1 MHVLVT
7 GAAGGIG
14 GGVARTLAAAGHEV
28 IGVDRDGD
36 GLDALPEAVE
46 THVLDLREA
55 DAVLD
60 LLADRPLDRVVS
72 CVGGYEIAALEDTT
86 VESFRDQLDTNL
98 TTVHTVVR
106 ATLPSLRER
115 DGRLVVV
122 GSMLGTVSLPYHG
135 AYSAAKAGLRGYVD
149 SLRREVEPRGVTVAF
164 VEPGPVPTG
173 FNERAAP
180 EIGSVPESNT
190 VARSGGTDGGVA
202 VADAADGFDD
212 AVDSP
217 DGVAAE
223 ERPRTVAESPYRD
236 AYRAFADYAPAASDV
251 ETVVERVVV
260 AATTDRPRARYRV
273 SRRAT
278 WLPRLAAVLPDRL
291 YDRLIRAGLP
301 GGLLGRLIDR

>member
-1 MHVLVT
+1 MHILVT

-28 IGVDRDGD
+28 IGVDRDAD
-36 GLDALPEAVE
+36 GLAALPDAVE
-46 THVLDLREA
+46 THVLDLRDA

-72 CVGGYEIAALEDTT
+72 CVGDYEVAALEDTT

-98 TTVHTVVR
+98 TAVHTVVR

-149 SLRREVEPRGVTVAF
+149 ALRREMEPRGVTVAF

-190 VARSGGTDGGVA
+190 VARGRDAA
-202 VADAADGFDD
+202 VAAD
-212 AVDSP
+212 
-217 DGVAAE
+217 AAE
-223 ERPRTVAESPYRD
+223 ERSRTVAESPYLD
-236 AYRAFADYAPAASDV
+236 AYRAFADYSPAASDV

-301 GGLLGRLIDR
+301 GGILGRLIDR